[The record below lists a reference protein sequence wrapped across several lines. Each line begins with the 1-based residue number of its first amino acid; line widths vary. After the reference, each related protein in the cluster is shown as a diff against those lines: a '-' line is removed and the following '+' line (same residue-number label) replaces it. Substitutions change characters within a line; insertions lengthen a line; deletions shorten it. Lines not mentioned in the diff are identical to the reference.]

1 MIEDRFTNRVIG
13 LAIDV
18 HRTYGPGLLES
29 AYEDCLCIEL
39 AEAGIPFARQVPIS
53 TIHKGHIIANTYR
66 ADIVVGDDLILE
78 IKAVDK
84 IVPLHEAQ
92 MLTYLRLSGRRI
104 GLLFNFNT
112 LRLKEVRG
120 AKPVAPYCDPVMVG
134 LDPTTPCGTEV

>member
-1 MIEDRFTNRVIG
+1 MVGSR
-13 LAIDV
+13 
-18 HRTYGPGLLES
+18 P
-29 AYEDCLCIEL
+29 
-39 AEAGIPFARQVPIS
+39 

-134 LDPTTPCGTEV
+134 RDPTTPCGTEV